1 MITKKRRT
9 TLNSMTTNNARM
21 GEERKMT
28 GIKTTKRNYLFTVQK
43 RIGANWQRITDAV
56 FSKRSAARECVRE
69 LRNVTG
75 SDYRVRKMVIAA
87 PTRRSTPIA
96 S

>member
-1 MITKKRRT
+1 MVKMTGTNSPRT
-9 TLNSMTTNNARM
+9 TNKSPIMAQ
-21 GEERKMT
+21 EKKMT

-43 RIGANWQRITDAV
+43 RVGANWRRITDAV

-69 LRNVTG
+69 LRNVTKQ
-75 SDYRVRKMVIAA
+75 DYRVRKMIV
-87 PTRRSTPIA
+87 A

>member
-1 MITKKRRT
+1 MK
-9 TLNSMTTNNARM
+9 TNQTGRATNM
-21 GEERKMT
+21 
-28 GIKTTKRNYLFTVQK
+28 GIKTTRRNYLFTVQK
-43 RIGANWQRITDAV
+43 RIGANWQRITDAI

-75 SDYRVRKMVIAA
+75 SDYRVRKMVIAEDGI
-87 PTRRSTPIA
+87 TTLINMNIA